1 MIGATVLL
9 AVGLVANQ
17 HPMSSTA
24 FNLGSIQIEG
34 KSKKSVKVAGV
45 EKSETGALK
54 LFDESSK
61 LYQYTEWQFLDTEE
75 YDHNTGLISFLHLNR
90 ALCIGR
96 L

>member
-17 HPMSSTA
+17 HPISSTA

-45 EKSETGALK
+45 EKSETGSLK

-61 LYQYTEWQFLDTEE
+61 LYF
-75 YDHNTGLISFLHLNR
+75 NSLN
-90 ALCIGR
+90 GNF
-96 L
+96 